1 MKDKD
6 TPLSGSAYEDVNES
20 DESDE
25 HVSDAFNQD
34 DLERKNYEEE
44 EEN

>member
-1 MKDKD
+1 MKMSMNSND
-6 TPLSGSAYEDVNES
+6 
-20 DESDE
+20 SDE